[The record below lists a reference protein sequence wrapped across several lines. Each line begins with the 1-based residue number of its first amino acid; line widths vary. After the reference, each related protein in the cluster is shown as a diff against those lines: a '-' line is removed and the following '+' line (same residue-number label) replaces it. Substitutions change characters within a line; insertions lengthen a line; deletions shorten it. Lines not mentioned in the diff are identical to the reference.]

1 MAIANTADFNSK
13 VDPEVYSTETATWTP
28 TAAQNLLQPEC
39 ELLLLQS
46 GQIMCAGGYIFT
58 PYDTTP
64 PGGYTAISTT
74 QLYDPATG
82 AWQTTGS
89 LNQPRV
95 DFNLVL
101 LTDGRVLAAGG
112 DAVVLNPGEP
122 LSPALANAEVWD
134 PATGLWALTGSMLAA
149 RDAFELVALP
159 DGTAL
164 ACGGNV
170 SAAAVATCEVYN
182 PASGT
187 FMSTGSMTTGRVDF
201 QMLLLP
207 ETGQVVAAGG
217 YFSAVS
223 GSAALKSAEICN
235 PGTKTWAAT
244 GSMGTARAA
253 FGMVNLGTAVLAAGG
268 DSSGSATA
276 SSEVYNVSTR
286 SWAATHYLNSARSN
300 SGHDFSVVSLKT
312 AASAPLALAVGGAG
326 GGAGQSSAEVFSLQ
340 TPGDYSSGIWQF
352 TAPVDFPN
360 GATDVVA
367 F

>member
-1 MAIANTADFNSK
+1 M
-13 VDPEVYSTETATWTP
+13 YSTETFTWTP

-46 GQIMCAGGYIFT
+46 GQIMCAGGYIFN
-58 PYDTTP
+58 PYDTVP
-64 PGGYTAISTT
+64 QGGYTAISTT

-82 AWQTTGS
+82 AWQATGS
-89 LNQPRV
+89 MNQPRV
-95 DFNLVL
+95 DFSLVL
-101 LTDGRVLAAGG
+101 LTDGKVLAAGG

-122 LSPALANAEVWD
+122 LTPARASAEIWD
-134 PATGLWALTGSMLAA
+134 PATGLWSLTGAMLAA

-170 SAAAVATCEVYN
+170 STAAVATCEIYD

-187 FMSTGSMTTGRVDF
+187 FMSTGSMTTGRVNF

-207 ETGQVVAAGG
+207 ETGQVLAAGG
-217 YFSAVS
+217 SSSVAT
-223 GSAALKSAEICN
+223 GTAALSSVEIYS

-253 FGMVNLGTAVLAAGG
+253 FGMVNFGSAVLAAGG
-268 DSSGSATA
+268 YSSGSATA
-276 SSEVYNVSTR
+276 SSEIYNVTTR
-286 SWAATHYLNSARSN
+286 SWAAAHSLTSARSN
-300 SGHDFSVVSLKT
+300 SGHDFSMVSLET
-312 AASAPLALAVGGAG
+312 AAGAPLALAVGGAG
-326 GGAGQSSAEVFSLQ
+326 GGAGQDSAEVFSLQ
-340 TPGDYSSGIWQF
+340 TPGDYSSGIWQL